1 MPAVSGMLGLRGLDT
16 MTHATVDMMP
26 AASVDAVQQ
35 HRQKRQTSK
44 KHGHRNTPVRSDLA
58 RPGDKS
64 RENRAVNRWFNS
76 TL

>member
-44 KHGHRNTPVRSDLA
+44 KHGHGDTPV
-58 RPGDKS
+58 
-64 RENRAVNRWFNS
+64 
-76 TL
+76 

>member
-1 MPAVSGMLGLRGLDT
+1 MGMPAVRGILDLRDLDT

-44 KHGHRNTPVRSDLA
+44 KHGQRNAPVRSDLT
-58 RPGDKS
+58 RPGNKS
-64 RENRAVNRWFNS
+64 TENRAVNR
-76 TL
+76 